1 MAVYPAGKEFKIETE
16 EGGVL
21 LARAATCNAC
31 RRFYTPRPGRLF
43 SEGDIYTLDF
53 ATDDAAYDDY
63 LELLGRNAD
72 RVSNYHTNVYAD
84 GRRPDME
91 EDGEESL
98 EDLCNALPELSDLE
112 VKKLSARMEEGF
124 YPEESVEK
132 YEAKVHSRERERH
145 DEGRSLPQR
154 EQAAEEPDK
163 PVSYTHL
170 NSPSAQDDP
179 LHQGWASW

>member
-1 MAVYPAGKEFKIETE
+1 MTIIWSFWGE
-16 EGGVL
+16 
-21 LARAATCNAC
+21 
-31 RRFYTPRPGRLF
+31 
-43 SEGDIYTLDF
+43 
-53 ATDDAAYDDY
+53 
-63 LELLGRNAD
+63 AD

-84 GRRPDME
+84 GRRPDTE

-154 EQAAEEPDK
+154 EQAAGR
-163 PVSYTHL
+163 T
-170 NSPSAQDDP
+170 
-179 LHQGWASW
+179 G

>member
-1 MAVYPAGKEFKIETE
+1 MP
-16 EGGVL
+16 
-21 LARAATCNAC
+21 C

-132 YEAKVHSRERERH
+132 YEAK
-145 DEGRSLPQR
+145 
-154 EQAAEEPDK
+154 
-163 PVSYTHL
+163 
-170 NSPSAQDDP
+170 SAQPGERAARRGTALCRSGNRQRKNRISSLNADTERDGEAVSGAEGDRQRREWTTGRP
-179 LHQGWASW
+179 RTR